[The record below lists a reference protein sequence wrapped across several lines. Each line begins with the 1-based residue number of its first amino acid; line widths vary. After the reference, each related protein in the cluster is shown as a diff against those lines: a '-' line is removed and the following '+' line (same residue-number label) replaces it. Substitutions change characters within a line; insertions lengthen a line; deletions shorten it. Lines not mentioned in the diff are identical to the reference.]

1 MKRPLRAVL
10 LGLAILLLIAFL
22 FHAPILTALARYLD
36 RSGPPQPADAIFV
49 LAGDASG
56 NRILKA
62 AELAREGFAPH
73 VVVSGPEGNYGYY
86 ECDLAIPFAVKAGYP
101 ESYFVRFPNHALS
114 TEEEAAAA
122 AVELRSLGAHRVL
135 LVTSVYHT
143 RRAGADFRAAA
154 PDLTFFVVSAP
165 DKYFTAGGWWHN
177 REARKTFLFEW
188 LKTGATLLHL

>member
-1 MKRPLRAVL
+1 VKRTLLAVL
-10 LGLAILLLIAFL
+10 FGLFVLLLIAFL
-22 FHAPILTALARYLD
+22 FRTPILTSLGLYLD
-36 RSGPPQPADAIFV
+36 RSGPPQSADAIFV

-56 NRILKA
+56 NRILKG
-62 AELAREGFAPH
+62 AELARQGFAPQ

-154 PDLTFFVVSAP
+154 PDLTFFVVAAP
-165 DKYFTAGGWWHN
+165 DVYFTPNGWWHN
-177 REARKTFLFEW
+177 RQARKTFLNEW

>member
-1 MKRPLRAVL
+1 
-10 LGLAILLLIAFL
+10 
-22 FHAPILTALARYLD
+22 
-36 RSGPPQPADAIFV
+36 V

-56 NRILKA
+56 NRILKG
-62 AELAREGFAPH
+62 AELVREGFAPK

-101 ESYFVRFPNHALS
+101 ESYFVRFPNQAHS

-122 AVELRSLGAHRVL
+122 APELRSLGVHRVL

-154 PDLTFFVVSAP
+154 PDLTLFVVSAP
-165 DKYFTAGGWWHN
+165 DQYYTAEGWWRN
-177 REARKTFLFEW
+177 REARKTFLYEW

>member
-1 MKRPLRAVL
+1 MKRLLRAAL
-10 LGLAILLLIAFL
+10 LGLVILLLIAFL
-22 FHAPILTALARYLD
+22 FRTPILTSLGLYLD

-56 NRILKA
+56 NRILKG
-62 AELAREGFAPH
+62 AELARDGFAPR

-86 ECDLAIPFAVKAGYP
+86 ECDLAIPFAVKAGFP
-101 ESYFVRFPNHALS
+101 ESYFVRFPNQARS

-122 AVELRSLGAHRVL
+122 AVELRSLRAHRVL

-165 DKYFTAGGWWHN
+165 DQYFTAGGWWHN